1 VIVGINIGGVVG
13 FNDPASYGRAV
24 GNLARYLS
32 AAVMSNGRKFPLLG
46 FESQNEPD
54 NMSVAQIVPWYNA
67 MYLAVK
73 AVDPTL
79 VCCGPV
85 TSWAGNFMPQ
95 YQQQVLGLDVYNWHT
110 YQGGY
115 PSVPSPRYSQSK
127 GTSDVG
133 TFGSVNMTNLKALF
147 VGEYNIDWNCQDPS
161 QWTGEGATWCAR
173 YLLEVLNGSP
183 VPLWAAIWD
192 AWGDGTC
199 GVIGDPN
206 TGGSNFGIYPSGQ
219 MLGKGGMTLFG
230 PRWTVTADSGLLTC
244 ATTPSA
250 GHCALM
256 VVNAGNGAK
265 AGPVGLAHWPV
276 NATGNGIAA
285 IWQMTSAQ
293 RTSTQVTVTAGVLQA
308 SFPDPSV
315 TFISI

>member
-1 VIVGINIGGVVG
+1 
-13 FNDPASYGRAV
+13 
-24 GNLARYLS
+24 
-32 AAVMSNGRKFPLLG
+32 MSNGRKFPLLG

-79 VCCGPV
+79 MCSGPV
-85 TSWAGNFMPQ
+85 TAWAGNFMPQ

-115 PSVPSPRYSQSK
+115 PSLPSPRYSGATK
-127 GTSDVG
+127 GISDAASLAG
-133 TFGSVNMTNLKALF
+133 LNIANMQAVF
-147 VGEYNIDWNCQDPS
+147 VGEYNLDWNCQDPS
-161 QWTGEGATWCAR
+161 QQGSDGAVWCAR
-173 YLLEVLNGSP
+173 YLLELLNGSP
-183 VPLWAAIWD
+183 LPLWGAIWD
-192 AWGDGTC
+192 AYMDGTC
-199 GVIGDPN
+199 GVINSGNNLSPN
-206 TGGSNFGIYPSGQ
+206 GA

-230 PRWTVTADSGLLTC
+230 PRWTVTADAGLLTC

-250 GHCALM
+250 GHCAMM
-256 VVNAGNGAK
+256 VVNAGKGAQ

-276 NATGNGIAA
+276 NATGNGTATV
-285 IWQMTSAQ
+285 WQMTSTQ
-293 RTSTQVTVTAGVLQA
+293 RTSTQVAVTAGVLQA

-315 TFISI
+315 TFISV